1 MVLPPVAPKKAMV
14 GLGEDILR
22 VVLGVFPCVFEKNS
36 CREWNNRAGIL
47 GMVIYIE

>member
-22 VVLGVFPCVFEKNS
+22 VVLGIFDKE
-36 CREWNNRAGIL
+36 
-47 GMVIYIE
+47 